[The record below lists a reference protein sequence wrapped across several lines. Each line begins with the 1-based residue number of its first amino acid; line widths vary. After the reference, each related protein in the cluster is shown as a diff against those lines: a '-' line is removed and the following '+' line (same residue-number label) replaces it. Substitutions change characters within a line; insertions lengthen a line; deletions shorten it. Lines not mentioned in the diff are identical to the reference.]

1 MRGEEDFAALGL
13 RPGATRA
20 QVDEAYRRLIKR
32 FHPDRTGGDG
42 GRAAEINRAY
52 TQLTRRLPAPAA
64 PRRNVPVAVA
74 PQARRSG
81 ARSVWIAIGLL
92 GAAGLAGAAIEY
104 PRFGSGRPVYSTPL
118 SWTDRARQAAPGS
131 VSPLTD
137 FDEPLNE
144 LVIDRSIADAVNF
157 YEAGDTAGTLA
168 FSRSCHN
175 SLRST
180 PSLTWFDT
188 CAAFDEATAI
198 LNSDN
203 ALAESGPFSTSAVI
217 ARHMASARVMARDM
231 LDADSRVHD
240 IRSRVEFN
248 LIPRL
253 DEAAAA
259 VPAKS

>member
-13 RPGATRA
+13 RPGASRA

-52 TQLTRRLPAPAA
+52 TQLTRQLPAPAVQ
-64 PRRNVPVAVA
+64 RRNVPVAVV
-74 PQARRSG
+74 PPMRRSG
-81 ARSVWIAIGLL
+81 ARPMWIVVGLL
-92 GAAGLAGAAIEY
+92 VAAGIAAFAIEY
-104 PRFGSGRPVYSTPL
+104 PRLGSGRSAYSAPL
-118 SWTDRARQAAPGS
+118 SWTERARQAAPGS

-144 LVIDRSIADAVNF
+144 LVIDRSIADAVKL
-157 YEAGDTAGTLA
+157 YEAGDSTATLA

-231 LDADSRVHD
+231 LAADSRVHD
-240 IRSRVEFN
+240 IRSRVEFT

-253 DEAAAA
+253 DEAAA
-259 VPAKS
+259 VPARP